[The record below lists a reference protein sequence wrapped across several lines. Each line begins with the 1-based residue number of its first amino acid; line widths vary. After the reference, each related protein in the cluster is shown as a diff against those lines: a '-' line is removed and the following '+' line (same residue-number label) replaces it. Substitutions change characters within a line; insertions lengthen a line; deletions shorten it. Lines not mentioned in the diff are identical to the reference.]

1 MEKMATWT
9 TPRVHPVT
17 NSSICVTIGLKW
29 ARAHNY
35 LPSRGKSLNVG
46 IHFGFHLR
54 LSMEKKCCVK
64 NCRTNSGKNTK
75 DILFFK
81 FPKARNQRK
90 VWEKAINVRCF
101 KSNNATL
108 LCSRHFLENNFHTI
122 RGRSVLKKSAVPS
135 LELNPKPEKTPLC
148 VKKQLGK
155 ETKTGE
161 KKSLEKSTKP
171 TPNTVQCEAKETKA
185 AEKKNLSK
193 CLVCQQPVAFM
204 YEFLTDAHAHRAF
217 ALKKFICGHCLHE
230 FDSFSD
236 MMSHVTSIGSAK
248 EYVPDRSEVAPVPRM
263 APRREYPCSQCN
275 AVFGTTMARVYHEVT
290 HTAVSEEDF
299 CKQLKLK
306 AKVVD
311 AYDSTITRHEKTAA
325 RKPLL
330 AGRRRKI
337 LATDPSEICF
347 DEPQEIR
354 KSQFPEHEKQTKKL
368 CKANTPTGRKQ
379 LNTLSSLSLQKK
391 QELVSIVYCNRCEQK
406 FMSLRLLDKHYWSQH
421 PNMDIP
427 LDLAFEVGSGDVT
440 PRSTPCSA
448 CAKQTA
454 CVKAIQKLLDEAVT
468 DVETIP

>member
-1 MEKMATWT
+1 
-9 TPRVHPVT
+9 
-17 NSSICVTIGLKW
+17 
-29 ARAHNY
+29 
-35 LPSRGKSLNVG
+35 
-46 IHFGFHLR
+46 
-54 LSMEKKCCVK
+54 MEKKCCVK

-75 DILFFK
+75 DILFFN
-81 FPKARNQRK
+81 FPKAQNQRK
-90 VWEKAINVRCF
+90 EWEKAINVRCF

-108 LCSRHFLENNFHTI
+108 LCSRHFLENNFHAI
-122 RGRSVLKKSAVPS
+122 RGRSVLKKNAVPS
-135 LELNPKPEKTPLC
+135 LELNPKPEKEKARLC
-148 VKKQLGK
+148 VKKQ
-155 ETKTGE
+155 
-161 KKSLEKSTKP
+161 
-171 TPNTVQCEAKETKA
+171 VD
-185 AEKKNLSK
+185 LSK

-230 FDSFSD
+230 FESFSD
-236 MMSHVTSIGSAK
+236 MMSHVTSLGSAK

-263 APRREYPCSQCN
+263 APRREYPCPQCN
-275 AVFGTTMARVYHEVT
+275 AVFGTTMARLYHEVT

-306 AKVVD
+306 ANVVD
-311 AYDSTITRHEKTAA
+311 AYEESTTNRREKTAA

-337 LATDPSEICF
+337 LAADPSEICF
-347 DEPQEIR
+347 DEPQEKR
-354 KSQFPEHEKQTKKL
+354 KSQSPEHEQETKKL
-368 CKANTPTGRKQ
+368 CRANTPTGRKQ
-379 LNTLSSLSLQKK
+379 LNTLSSLSPQRK
-391 QELVSIVYCNRCEQK
+391 QELVSIVYCNWCEQK

-440 PRSTPCSA
+440 PRLTPCSA
-448 CAKQTA
+448 CAKRTA

>member
-1 MEKMATWT
+1 MAAST
-9 TPRVHPVT
+9 TPRVHRGTKP
-17 NSSICVTIGLKW
+17 SLCVIIGLKQ
-29 ARAHNY
+29 ARARNY
-35 LPSRGKSLNVG
+35 PPSRGKSLHVG

-75 DILFFK
+75 DILFFN
-81 FPKARNQRK
+81 FPKAQNQRK
-90 VWEKAINVRCF
+90 EWEKAINVRCF

-108 LCSRHFLENNFHTI
+108 LCSRHFLENNFHAI
-122 RGRSVLKKSAVPS
+122 RGRSVLKKNAVPS
-135 LELNPKPEKTPLC
+135 LELNPKPVKAPLC
-148 VKKQLGK
+148 VKKQLAK
-155 ETKTGE
+155 ETKKGE
-161 KKSLEKSTKP
+161 KKNLEKSTVPNQK
-171 TPNTVQCEAKETKA
+171 TPCEAKETKA
-185 AEKKNLSK
+185 VEKKNLSK

-230 FDSFSD
+230 FESFSD

-263 APRREYPCSQCN
+263 APRREYPCPQCN
-275 AVFGTTMARVYHEVT
+275 AVFGTTMARLYHEVT

-306 AKVVD
+306 ANVVD
-311 AYDSTITRHEKTAA
+311 AYEESTANRREKTAA

-337 LATDPSEICF
+337 LAADPSEICF
-347 DEPQEIR
+347 DEPQEKR
-354 KSQFPEHEKQTKKL
+354 KSRSPEHEQETKKL
-368 CKANTPTGRKQ
+368 CRANTPTGRKQ
-379 LNTLSSLSLQKK
+379 LNTLSSLSPQRK
-391 QELVSIVYCNRCEQK
+391 QELVSIVYCNWCEQK

-440 PRSTPCSA
+440 PRLTPCSA
-448 CAKQTA
+448 CAKRTA

-468 DVETIP
+468 DVDTIP